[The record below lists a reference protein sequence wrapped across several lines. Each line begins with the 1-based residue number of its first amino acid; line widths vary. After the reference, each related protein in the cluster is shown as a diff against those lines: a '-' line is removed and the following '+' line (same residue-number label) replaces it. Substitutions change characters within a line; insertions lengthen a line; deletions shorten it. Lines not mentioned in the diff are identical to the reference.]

1 MSFFLSFKEIWR
13 NKGRYLLFSLV
24 IALITTLVLFIAAL
38 AGGLSKANREYIDNI
53 QADLLVYQDEADL
66 IISASRLDNDILT
79 DLRRMEGVADAGG
92 IGFSSATVVSPL
104 VEDGID
110 VSLIGTEPG
119 RPGNPEILDGR
130 ALIRD
135 RANEAVIDTPLA
147 ESLGVKPGDQIVIQ
161 TVQGTEKELFDLT
174 VVGLSGSNQYFFQP
188 AVFTPIQTWDDIKPQ
203 DSGARRSARV
213 IFNIAAVQ
221 FYGPENIDS
230 MIPVI
235 ERNID
240 GIQAVD
246 KQTAILS
253 LPGYTAQQSTLNTQQ
268 AFTLLIGVL
277 VLGGFF
283 QIQTIQK
290 IAQIGMLKAIGTSNG
305 TVAGMTIMQIIT
317 ISVFGVVL
325 GVVGTLLISLGMP
338 QEIPAEFNSGA
349 ILGAIAALLIIGPIG
364 GLVSIRLALK
374 VEPLRAIGL

>member
-53 QADLLVYQDEADL
+53 QAELLVYQDEADL
-66 IISASRLDNDILT
+66 IISASRLDNSTLT
-79 DLRRMEGVADAGG
+79 NLRRLEGVGDAGG
-92 IGFSSATVVSPL
+92 IGFSTATVVYPL
-104 VEDGID
+104 VDEGID
-110 VSLIGTEPG
+110 VNLIGTEPG
-119 RPGNPEILDGR
+119 RPGNPEILAGR
-130 ALIRD
+130 ALVRD

-147 ESLGVKPGDQIVIQ
+147 DSLGVEPGDRIVIQ

-203 DSGARRSARV
+203 DSGSRRTARV

-221 FYGPENIDS
+221 LYDPEDIGV

-235 ERNID
+235 ENSISD
-240 GIQAVD
+240 VQAVD
-246 KQTAILS
+246 KGTAILA

-305 TVAGMTIMQIIT
+305 TVAGMTILQIIT
-317 ISVFGVVL
+317 ISVIGVML
-325 GVVGTLLISLGMP
+325 GVVGTFLIAMGMP
-338 QEIPAEFNSGA
+338 PEIPAEFNSTA
-349 ILGAIAALLIIGPIG
+349 ILGAIAALLVIGPIG
-364 GLVSIRLALK
+364 GLVSIRLALR

>member
-53 QADLLVYQDEADL
+53 QAELLVYQDEADL
-66 IISASRLDNDILT
+66 IISASRLDNSTLT
-79 DLRRMEGVADAGG
+79 NLRRIEGVADAGG
-92 IGFSSATVVSPL
+92 IGFSSATVVYPP
-104 VEDGID
+104 VKNGID
-110 VSLIGTEPG
+110 VNLIGTEPG
-119 RPGNPEILDGR
+119 RPGNPEILSGQ

-147 ESLGVKPGDQIVIQ
+147 ESLGVEPGDLITIQ
-161 TVQGTEKELFDLT
+161 TVQGTEKEFYNLT

-203 DSGARRSARV
+203 ESGTRRSARV

-221 FYGPENIDS
+221 LYNSENIVE

-235 ERNID
+235 ENNISD
-240 GIQAVD
+240 VEAVD
-246 KQTAILS
+246 KATAILA

-290 IAQIGMLKAIGTSNG
+290 IGQIGMLKAIGTGNS
-305 TVAGMTIMQIIT
+305 TVAGMTILQIVT
-317 ISVFGVVL
+317 ISVFGVLL
-325 GVVGTLLISLGMP
+325 GVIGTFLIAMGMP
-338 QEIPAEFNSGA
+338 DEIPAEFNSTA
-349 ILGAIAALLIIGPIG
+349 ILGAIAALLVIGPIG